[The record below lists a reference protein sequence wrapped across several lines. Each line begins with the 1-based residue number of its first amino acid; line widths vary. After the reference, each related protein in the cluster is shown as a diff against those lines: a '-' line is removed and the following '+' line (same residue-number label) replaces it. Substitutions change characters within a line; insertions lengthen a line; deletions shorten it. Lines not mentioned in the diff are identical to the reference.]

1 MSSTSWGRYVHA
13 GTNAST
19 TSEGM
24 DVESSSLHMYAV
36 AKHMHAA
43 IRARTITA
51 SQHAFIKVKL
61 FKDDADDDDDDDE
74 AFGYTGSH
82 SFAKSTMHA
91 CNRFDTESS
100 EPCTFAESACAANL
114 APATRTSSGVSE
126 LREARTAE
134 RICA

>member
-61 FKDDADDDDDDDE
+61 FKDDTDDDDDDDE
-74 AFGYTGSH
+74 SSSQRKT
-82 SFAKSTMHA
+82 KSA
-91 CNRFDTESS
+91 PREWVVVKVVKIEKTE
-100 EPCTFAESACAANL
+100 
-114 APATRTSSGVSE
+114 
-126 LREARTAE
+126 E
-134 RICA
+134 R